1 MKGIIYILLHCTA
14 FLIAVSCSELL
25 PPEPEQETVLAGP
38 IEDLTPQQWR
48 LYSR

>member
-1 MKGIIYILLHCTA
+1 MKNNVYILLISTA

-25 PPEPEQETVLAGP
+25 PPAPEPEAVLAGP

>member
-1 MKGIIYILLHCTA
+1 MKGIIYILLLCTTFIIVVA
-14 FLIAVSCSELL
+14 CTELL
-25 PPEPEQETVLAGP
+25 PPAPEPETVLAGP